1 MITKDEVIAVCQTI
15 QDPEVHLDIYT
26 LGLIYN
32 IEITN
37 DNEIKILMT
46 YTTPLCPFGV
56 KMQEELKTALSVLNP
71 KAIDIQ
77 LTFSPP
83 WKVSD
88 ELRQALGI

>member
-1 MITKDEVIAVCQTI
+1 MITKEKVISVCQTI

-32 IEITN
+32 IEITV
-37 DNEIKILMT
+37 DNEINILMT
-46 YTTPLCPFGV
+46 YTTPLCPFGG
-56 KMQEELKTALSVLNP
+56 KMQEELKTALSILNP
-71 KAIDIQ
+71 KVINIE

-88 ELRQALGI
+88 ELREALGI

>member
-1 MITKDEVIAVCQTI
+1 MITKNEVIAVCQTI

-32 IEITN
+32 IEITAE
-37 DNEIKILMT
+37 NEINILMT
-46 YTTPLCPFGV
+46 YTTPLCPFGG
-56 KMQEELKTALSVLNP
+56 KMQEELRIALSVLNTE
-71 KAIDIQ
+71 AINIE

-88 ELRQALGI
+88 ELREALGI

>member
-46 YTTPLCPFGV
+46 YTTPLCPFGG

-71 KAIDIQ
+71 KSIDIQ

>member
-46 YTTPLCPFGV
+46 YTTPLCPFGG
-56 KMQEELKTALSVLNP
+56 KMQEELKTALSVLKA
-71 KAIDIQ
+71 KAINIQ

>member
-1 MITKDEVIAVCQTI
+1 MITKEEVIAVCQTI

-32 IEITN
+32 IEITAE
-37 DNEIKILMT
+37 NEINILIT
-46 YTTPLCPFGV
+46 YTTPLCPFGG
-56 KMQEELKTALSVLNP
+56 KMQEELRIALSVLNP
-71 KAIDIQ
+71 EAINIE

-88 ELRQALGI
+88 ELREALGI

>member
-1 MITKDEVIAVCQTI
+1 MITKEEVIAVCQTI

-32 IEITN
+32 IEITAEN
-37 DNEIKILMT
+37 DINILMT
-46 YTTPLCPFGV
+46 YTTPLCPFGS
-56 KMQEELKTALSVLNP
+56 KMQEELRTALSVLNS
-71 KAIDIQ
+71 KAINIE

-88 ELRQALGI
+88 ELREALGI